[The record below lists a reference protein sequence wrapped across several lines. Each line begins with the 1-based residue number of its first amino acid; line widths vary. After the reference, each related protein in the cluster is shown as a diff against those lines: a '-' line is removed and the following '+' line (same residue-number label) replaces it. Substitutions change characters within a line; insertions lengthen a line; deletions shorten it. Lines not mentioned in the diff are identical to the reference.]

1 MILVYY
7 RRKDGT
13 IRHCHQYPAEKGL
26 DAAQDAARCYNTQ
39 QAGEDTA
46 YIAQYADDSIE
57 AYLFR
62 KTVEKKIHDR
72 ESVQDLISA
81 LYEALDAAR
90 SLEG

>member
-13 IRHCHQYPAEKGL
+13 IKNCHQYPAEKGL
-26 DAAQDAARCYNTQ
+26 SLAQEAARSYNVE

-46 YIAQYADDSIE
+46 YIVECEDSSLE

-62 KTVEKKIHDR
+62 KTVEKKNYDR
-72 ESVQDLISA
+72 EAVQDLISA
-81 LYEALDAAR
+81 LEEALDTAR
-90 SLEG
+90 YLEE